1 MPVFSFYG
9 DSSAR
14 HQIKVMFNHVA
25 NFIDIFLSA
34 LGISDQASSQGMGCG
49 GLFCFAQFQTNQ
61 PQWFIHITPIEISNI
76 TRNRFIHAIKFCDF
90 MASPAQ
96 SLPGHNTA
104 ACAKAPLAALSNM
117 K

>member
-1 MPVFSFYG
+1 MLLFSRLISFYLLVVATPESTQNLRCDWVNIMPVFSFYG

-49 GLFCFAQFQTNQ
+49 GVFL
-61 PQWFIHITPIEISNI
+61 
-76 TRNRFIHAIKFCDF
+76 
-90 MASPAQ
+90 
-96 SLPGHNTA
+96 L
-104 ACAKAPLAALSNM
+104 CAVPDEPVAVVYTYHPD
-117 K
+117 